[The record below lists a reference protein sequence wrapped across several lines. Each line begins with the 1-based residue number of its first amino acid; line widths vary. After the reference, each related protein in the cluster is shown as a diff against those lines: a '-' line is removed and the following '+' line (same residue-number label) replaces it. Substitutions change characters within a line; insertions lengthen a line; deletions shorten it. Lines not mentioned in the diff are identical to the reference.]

1 MKYITGKSKPLTGK
15 IRTASDK
22 SISHRALMFGLL
34 NHGKTIIR
42 RLLDADDVS
51 RTMRN
56 CAMLGAKIEHVDD
69 TLFVSGGQIKE
80 PNDILDFG
88 NSGTG
93 ARLSIGLLSSRP
105 MVSIVTGDSSLRTRP
120 MKRIIE
126 PLCRMGAA
134 IYSRKDGYLP
144 AAVIGNKLK
153 GIKYVNDI
161 GSAQVKSAIMLAAL
175 ACEGKT
181 IIEDPKHSRDHT
193 ERLLIQSG
201 ADINI
206 YGSRI
211 EISGSEIDSKLEI
224 MIPADFSSAAFL
236 IAYAL
241 LKKDS
246 DIILKDV
253 GINPTRTGM
262 LNVLKLFGAKIDLMK
277 QTSFGLEPAADIH
290 VTYQKKEMRG
300 AAIPQEL
307 VVSAIDEIPIIAAIA
322 ASIEGKTVIKG
333 AGELRYKESDRID
346 LIVKNLTAIGVKCTE
361 YADGFEIEGSEKI
374 KSADIITK
382 FDHRIAM
389 SFIILGSVFETALK
403 VSDIE
408 SIKTSYPGFFKN
420 LMLPY

>member
-22 SISHRALMFGLL
+22 SISHRALMLGLL
-34 NHGKTIIR
+34 NHGKTTIR
-42 RLLDADDVS
+42 RLLDADDVN
-51 RTMRN
+51 RTMKN
-56 CAMLGAKIEHVDD
+56 CAMLGAKIEHIDD
-69 TLFVSGGQIKE
+69 TFFVSGGQIKE
-80 PNDILDFG
+80 PNNILDFG

-93 ARLSIGLLSSRP
+93 ARLSIGLLSARP
-105 MVSIVTGDSSLRTRP
+105 IVSIVTGDSSLRARP

-126 PLCRMGAA
+126 PLCRMGAI
-134 IYSRKDGYLP
+134 IYSRKDGHLP

-153 GIKYVNDI
+153 CIRYVNDI
-161 GSAQVKSAIMLAAL
+161 GSAQVKSAIILASL

-201 ADINI
+201 ADIDI

-262 LNVLKLFGAKIDLMK
+262 LDVLKLFGARIDLIQ

-290 VTYQKKEMRG
+290 VTYQKEEMRG

-322 ASIEGKTVIKG
+322 ASIEGKTIIKG

-346 LIVKNLTAIGVKCTE
+346 LIVRNLTAAGVKCTE

-420 LMLPY
+420 LMLLY